1 MNHNELVR
9 TFPLE
14 REHRLFSTDF
24 GRLDDLR
31 TLRNNVEERL
41 VRLENQPDI
50 NNQEIM
56 KERAV
61 LNGVQREIVKMKRNL
76 FSTELD
82 MSWD

>member
-9 TFPLE
+9 TCPFEKE
-14 REHRLFSTDF
+14 RRLFSTGF

-31 TLRNNVEERL
+31 TLRNNVEDRL
-41 VRLENQPDI
+41 IRLENQPDI
-50 NNQEIM
+50 NNQEIL

-76 FSTELD
+76 FDAGLD